1 MDALPAVRGSTSGW
15 WLHVSELH
23 QLLHAML
30 DEQRRTN
37 ELLSLLVQA
46 LADDQ
51 DEDAPRT
58 HDLAGRPL

>member
-1 MDALPAVRGSTSGW
+1 MSD
-15 WLHVSELH
+15 LH

-37 ELLSLLVQA
+37 ELLNLLVQA

-51 DEDAPRT
+51 DEDAPPT